1 MRQLWSRMTWGL
13 TLACALALCTGSAQ
27 AINTNPYEQYPV
39 RTTIGIVA
47 LILAIAL
54 ALFAILR
61 SWIKAGIR
69 RRSYGADM
77 RYGTPMPS
85 HKMAK
90 KGRKRY
96 GKNLRLPIHFTN
108 YRGRKK
114 NPASVGIPVPAE
126 LHRHRKIT
134 GRKSRYGSKLVA
146 VSTQRYT
153 GGASHATSARFVHTD
168 PLSHKGSRRSKRRFG
183 VPSLP
188 VKQAAYKG
196 GGSVAKP
203 ARFESTMPLSH
214 RGRAKA
220 SKYYGG
226 KMFAKPVTSYKG
238 GGSVAKPARFEST
251 MPLSHRGRAKASKYY
266 GGKMFAKPV
275 TSYKGGGSVAKP
287 ARFESTMPLSHRGRA
302 KASKYYGG
310 KLHAK
315 PVTSY
320 KGGGSVAKPARFES
334 TMPLSHRGRA
344 KASKYYGGKMFAKPV
359 TSYKGGGSVAKPA
372 RFESTMPLSHRGRA
386 KASKYYGGKMFAKPV
401 TSYKGGESV
410 AKPAKFGL
418 AAPKVHH
425 GNKAEKRS
433 RTAVVLA
440 IEDYT
445 GYKGKH
451 RTVPGEDPVIRI
463 RVERGRANLKRYG
476 GKIQFTS
483 QANYE
488 GNQPIVRIP
497 DSYAKRGRGHPRQ
510 TAGGAPARP
519 KLQGRQPS
527 AHRRGAGS
535 PAAGA
540 APQDGGQA
548 GAVRHQEI
556 PRQPAQLQRKI
567 TPPSTERSFALR
579 SVFLRD
585 SVSFQGERNMI

>member
-47 LILAIAL
+47 LVLAIVL
-54 ALFAILR
+54 ALFTILR

-69 RRSYGADM
+69 RRSYGEDM

-85 HKMAK
+85 HKMARK
-90 KGRKRY
+90 SRKRY
-96 GKNLRLPIHFTN
+96 GKDLRLPIHFTN

-114 NPASVGIPVPAE
+114 QPASVGIPVPAE

-153 GGASHATSARFVHTD
+153 GGASRATSARFVHTD
-168 PLSHKGSRRSKRRFG
+168 PLSHKGSRRSQRRFG

-226 KMFAKPVTSYKG
+226 KMFAKPV
-238 GGSVAKPARFEST
+238 
-251 MPLSHRGRAKASKYY
+251 KA
-266 GGKMFAKPV
+266 
-275 TSYKGGGSVAKP
+275 
-287 ARFESTMPLSHRGRA
+287 
-302 KASKYYGG
+302 
-310 KLHAK
+310 
-315 PVTSY
+315 
-320 KGGGSVAKPARFES
+320 
-334 TMPLSHRGRA
+334 
-344 KASKYYGGKMFAKPV
+344 
-359 TSYKGGGSVAKPA
+359 
-372 RFESTMPLSHRGRA
+372 
-386 KASKYYGGKMFAKPV
+386 
-401 TSYKGGESV
+401 YKGGESV

-425 GNKAEKRS
+425 GNKAEKRLYGG
-433 RTAVVLA
+433 RLA
-440 IEDYT
+440 IEDYNR
-445 GYKGKH
+445 YKGK
-451 RTVPGEDPVIRI
+451 RRNVPGEDPVIRI
-463 RVERGRANLKRYG
+463 RVERGRANIKRYG

-497 DSYAKRGRGHPRQ
+497 DSYAKRGKVTPGKPPVVPLPDRSYK
-510 TAGGAPARP
+510 GGNRVRTEGEPEVQQREP
-519 KLQGRQPS
+519 
-527 AHRRGAGS
+527 HRKMVGKPEQYGIKKF
-535 PAAGA
+535 PGN
-540 APQDGGQA
+540 
-548 GAVRHQEI
+548 
-556 PRQPAQLQRKI
+556 
-567 TPPSTERSFALR
+567 PPSYK
-579 SVFLRD
+579 
-585 SVSFQGERNMI
+585 GK

>member
-13 TLACALALCTGSAQ
+13 TLACALALCAGSAQ

-47 LILAIAL
+47 LVLAIVL
-54 ALFAILR
+54 ALFTILR

-69 RRSYGADM
+69 RRSYGEDM

-85 HKMAK
+85 HKMARK
-90 KGRKRY
+90 SRKRY
-96 GKNLRLPIHFTN
+96 GKELRLPIHFTN

-114 NPASVGIPVPAE
+114 QPASVGIPVPAE
-126 LHRHRKIT
+126 IHRHRKIT

-153 GGASHATSARFVHTD
+153 GGASRATSARFVHTD
-168 PLSHKGSRRSKRRFG
+168 PLSHKGSRRSQRRFG

-226 KMFAKPVTSYKG
+226 KMFAKPV
-238 GGSVAKPARFEST
+238 
-251 MPLSHRGRAKASKYY
+251 KA
-266 GGKMFAKPV
+266 
-275 TSYKGGGSVAKP
+275 
-287 ARFESTMPLSHRGRA
+287 
-302 KASKYYGG
+302 
-310 KLHAK
+310 
-315 PVTSY
+315 
-320 KGGGSVAKPARFES
+320 
-334 TMPLSHRGRA
+334 
-344 KASKYYGGKMFAKPV
+344 
-359 TSYKGGGSVAKPA
+359 
-372 RFESTMPLSHRGRA
+372 
-386 KASKYYGGKMFAKPV
+386 
-401 TSYKGGESV
+401 YKGGESV

-425 GNKAEKRS
+425 GNKAEKRLYGG
-433 RTAVVLA
+433 RLA
-440 IEDYT
+440 IEDYNR
-445 GYKGKH
+445 YKGK
-451 RTVPGEDPVIRI
+451 RRNVPGEDPVIRI
-463 RVERGRANLKRYG
+463 RVERGRANIKRYG

-497 DSYAKRGRGHPRQ
+497 DSYAKRGKVTPGKPPVVPLPDRSYK
-510 TAGGAPARP
+510 GGNRVRTEGEPEVQQREP
-519 KLQGRQPS
+519 
-527 AHRRGAGS
+527 HRKMVGKPEQYGIKKF
-535 PAAGA
+535 PGN
-540 APQDGGQA
+540 
-548 GAVRHQEI
+548 
-556 PRQPAQLQRKI
+556 
-567 TPPSTERSFALR
+567 PPSYK
-579 SVFLRD
+579 
-585 SVSFQGERNMI
+585 GK

>member
-47 LILAIAL
+47 LMLAIAL

-238 GGSVAKPARFEST
+238 G
-251 MPLSHRGRAKASKYY
+251 
-266 GGKMFAKPV
+266 
-275 TSYKGGGSVAKP
+275 
-287 ARFESTMPLSHRGRA
+287 
-302 KASKYYGG
+302 
-310 KLHAK
+310 
-315 PVTSY
+315 
-320 KGGGSVAKPARFES
+320 
-334 TMPLSHRGRA
+334 
-344 KASKYYGGKMFAKPV
+344 
-359 TSYKGGGSVAKPA
+359 
-372 RFESTMPLSHRGRA
+372 
-386 KASKYYGGKMFAKPV
+386 
-401 TSYKGGESV
+401 ESV

-425 GNKAEKRS
+425 GNKAEKRLYGG
-433 RTAVVLA
+433 RLA

-445 GYKGKH
+445 GYKGKR

-497 DSYAKRGRGHPRQ
+497 DSYAKRGKVTPGKPPVVPLPDRSYK
-510 TAGGAPARP
+510 GGNRVRTEGEPEVQQREP
-519 KLQGRQPS
+519 
-527 AHRRGAGS
+527 HRKMVGKPEQYGIKKF
-535 PAAGA
+535 PGN
-540 APQDGGQA
+540 
-548 GAVRHQEI
+548 
-556 PRQPAQLQRKI
+556 
-567 TPPSTERSFALR
+567 PPSYK
-579 SVFLRD
+579 
-585 SVSFQGERNMI
+585 GK

>member
-226 KMFAKPVTSYKG
+226 K
-238 GGSVAKPARFEST
+238 
-251 MPLSHRGRAKASKYY
+251 
-266 GGKMFAKPV
+266 
-275 TSYKGGGSVAKP
+275 
-287 ARFESTMPLSHRGRA
+287 
-302 KASKYYGG
+302 
-310 KLHAK
+310 LH
-315 PVTSY
+315 
-320 KGGGSVAKPARFES
+320 
-334 TMPLSHRGRA
+334 
-344 KASKYYGGKMFAKPV
+344 
-359 TSYKGGGSVAKPA
+359 
-372 RFESTMPLSHRGRA
+372 
-386 KASKYYGGKMFAKPV
+386 AKPV

-425 GNKAEKRS
+425 GNKAEKRLYGG
-433 RTAVVLA
+433 RLA

-445 GYKGKH
+445 GYKGKR

-483 QANYE
+483 QVNYE

-497 DSYAKRGRGHPRQ
+497 DSYAKRGKVTPGKPPVVPLPDRSYK
-510 TAGGAPARP
+510 GGNRVRTEGEPEVQQREP
-519 KLQGRQPS
+519 
-527 AHRRGAGS
+527 HRKMVGKPEQYGIKKF
-535 PAAGA
+535 PGN
-540 APQDGGQA
+540 
-548 GAVRHQEI
+548 
-556 PRQPAQLQRKI
+556 
-567 TPPSTERSFALR
+567 PPSSK
-579 SVFLRD
+579 
-585 SVSFQGERNMI
+585 GK

>member
-47 LILAIAL
+47 LVLAIVL
-54 ALFAILR
+54 ALFTILR

-69 RRSYGADM
+69 RRSYGEDM

-85 HKMAK
+85 HKMARK
-90 KGRKRY
+90 SRKRY
-96 GKNLRLPIHFTN
+96 GKDLRLPIHFTN

-114 NPASVGIPVPAE
+114 QPASVGIPVPAE

-153 GGASHATSARFVHTD
+153 GGASRATSARFVHTD
-168 PLSHKGSRRSKRRFG
+168 PLSHKGSRRSQRRFG

-226 KMFAKPVTSYKG
+226 KMFAKPV
-238 GGSVAKPARFEST
+238 
-251 MPLSHRGRAKASKYY
+251 KA
-266 GGKMFAKPV
+266 
-275 TSYKGGGSVAKP
+275 
-287 ARFESTMPLSHRGRA
+287 
-302 KASKYYGG
+302 
-310 KLHAK
+310 
-315 PVTSY
+315 
-320 KGGGSVAKPARFES
+320 
-334 TMPLSHRGRA
+334 
-344 KASKYYGGKMFAKPV
+344 
-359 TSYKGGGSVAKPA
+359 
-372 RFESTMPLSHRGRA
+372 
-386 KASKYYGGKMFAKPV
+386 
-401 TSYKGGESV
+401 YKGGESV

-425 GNKAEKRS
+425 GNKAEKRLYGG
-433 RTAVVLA
+433 RLA
-440 IEDYT
+440 IEDYN
-445 GYKGKH
+445 GYKGKR

-463 RVERGRANLKRYG
+463 RVERGRANIKRYG

-497 DSYAKRGRGHPRQ
+497 DSYAKRGKVTPGKPPVVPLPDLSYK
-510 TAGGAPARP
+510 GGNRVRTEGEPEVQQREP
-519 KLQGRQPS
+519 
-527 AHRRGAGS
+527 HRKMVGKPEQYGIKKF
-535 PAAGA
+535 PGN
-540 APQDGGQA
+540 
-548 GAVRHQEI
+548 
-556 PRQPAQLQRKI
+556 
-567 TPPSTERSFALR
+567 PPSYK
-579 SVFLRD
+579 
-585 SVSFQGERNMI
+585 GK

>member
-47 LILAIAL
+47 LILAIVL

-168 PLSHKGSRRSKRRFG
+168 PLSHKGIRRSKRRFG

-226 KMFAKPVTSYKG
+226 K
-238 GGSVAKPARFEST
+238 
-251 MPLSHRGRAKASKYY
+251 
-266 GGKMFAKPV
+266 
-275 TSYKGGGSVAKP
+275 
-287 ARFESTMPLSHRGRA
+287 
-302 KASKYYGG
+302 
-310 KLHAK
+310 LH
-315 PVTSY
+315 
-320 KGGGSVAKPARFES
+320 
-334 TMPLSHRGRA
+334 
-344 KASKYYGGKMFAKPV
+344 
-359 TSYKGGGSVAKPA
+359 
-372 RFESTMPLSHRGRA
+372 
-386 KASKYYGGKMFAKPV
+386 AKPV

-425 GNKAEKRS
+425 GNKAEKRLYGG
-433 RTAVVLA
+433 RLA

-445 GYKGKH
+445 GYKGKR

-497 DSYAKRGRGHPRQ
+497 DSYAKRGKVTPGKPPVVPLPDRSYK
-510 TAGGAPARP
+510 GGNRVRTEGEPEVQQREP
-519 KLQGRQPS
+519 
-527 AHRRGAGS
+527 HRKMVGKPEQYGIKKF
-535 PAAGA
+535 PGN
-540 APQDGGQA
+540 
-548 GAVRHQEI
+548 
-556 PRQPAQLQRKI
+556 
-567 TPPSTERSFALR
+567 PPSYK
-579 SVFLRD
+579 
-585 SVSFQGERNMI
+585 GK

>member
-153 GGASHATSARFVHTD
+153 GGASYATSARFVHTD
-168 PLSHKGSRRSKRRFG
+168 PLSHKGIRRSKRRFG

-188 VKQAAYKG
+188 VKQAA
-196 GGSVAKP
+196 
-203 ARFESTMPLSH
+203 
-214 RGRAKA
+214 
-220 SKYYGG
+220 
-226 KMFAKPVTSYKG
+226 
-238 GGSVAKPARFEST
+238 
-251 MPLSHRGRAKASKYY
+251 
-266 GGKMFAKPV
+266 
-275 TSYKGGGSVAKP
+275 
-287 ARFESTMPLSHRGRA
+287 
-302 KASKYYGG
+302 
-310 KLHAK
+310 
-315 PVTSY
+315 
-320 KGGGSVAKPARFES
+320 
-334 TMPLSHRGRA
+334 
-344 KASKYYGGKMFAKPV
+344 
-359 TSYKGGGSVAKPA
+359 YKGGGSVAKPA

-425 GNKAEKRS
+425 GNKAEKRLYGG
-433 RTAVVLA
+433 RLA

-445 GYKGKH
+445 GYKGKR

-497 DSYAKRGRGHPRQ
+497 DSYAKRGKVTPGKPPVVPLPDRSYK
-510 TAGGAPARP
+510 GGNRVRTEGEPEVQQREP
-519 KLQGRQPS
+519 
-527 AHRRGAGS
+527 HRKMVGKPEQYGIKKF
-535 PAAGA
+535 PGN
-540 APQDGGQA
+540 
-548 GAVRHQEI
+548 
-556 PRQPAQLQRKI
+556 
-567 TPPSTERSFALR
+567 PPSYK
-579 SVFLRD
+579 
-585 SVSFQGERNMI
+585 GK

>member
-13 TLACALALCTGSAQ
+13 TLACALALCAGSAQ

-47 LILAIAL
+47 LVLAIVL
-54 ALFAILR
+54 ALFTILR

-69 RRSYGADM
+69 RRSYGEDM

-85 HKMAK
+85 HKMARK
-90 KGRKRY
+90 SRKRY
-96 GKNLRLPIHFTN
+96 GKDLRLPIHFTN

-114 NPASVGIPVPAE
+114 QPASVGIPVPAE

-153 GGASHATSARFVHTD
+153 GGASRATSARFVHTD
-168 PLSHKGSRRSKRRFG
+168 PLSHKGSRRSQRRFG

-188 VKQAAYKG
+188 VKQAA
-196 GGSVAKP
+196 
-203 ARFESTMPLSH
+203 
-214 RGRAKA
+214 
-220 SKYYGG
+220 
-226 KMFAKPVTSYKG
+226 
-238 GGSVAKPARFEST
+238 
-251 MPLSHRGRAKASKYY
+251 
-266 GGKMFAKPV
+266 
-275 TSYKGGGSVAKP
+275 YKGGGSVAKP

-334 TMPLSHRGRA
+334 TLPLSHRGRA
-344 KASKYYGGKMFAKPV
+344 KVSKYYGGKMFAKPV
-359 TSYKGGGSVAKPA
+359 
-372 RFESTMPLSHRGRA
+372 
-386 KASKYYGGKMFAKPV
+386 KA
-401 TSYKGGESV
+401 YKGGESV

-425 GNKAEKRS
+425 GNKAEKRLYGG
-433 RTAVVLA
+433 RLA
-440 IEDYT
+440 IEDYNR
-445 GYKGKH
+445 YKGK
-451 RTVPGEDPVIRI
+451 RRNVPGEDPVIRI
-463 RVERGRANLKRYG
+463 RVERGRANIKRYG

-497 DSYAKRGRGHPRQ
+497 DSYAKRGKVTPGKPPVVPLPDRSYK
-510 TAGGAPARP
+510 GGNRVRTEGEPEVQQREP
-519 KLQGRQPS
+519 
-527 AHRRGAGS
+527 HRKMVGKPEQYGIKKF
-535 PAAGA
+535 PGN
-540 APQDGGQA
+540 
-548 GAVRHQEI
+548 
-556 PRQPAQLQRKI
+556 
-567 TPPSTERSFALR
+567 PPSYK
-579 SVFLRD
+579 
-585 SVSFQGERNMI
+585 GK

>member
-251 MPLSHRGRAKASKYY
+251 MP
-266 GGKMFAKPV
+266 P
-275 TSYKGGGSVAKP
+275 
-287 ARFESTMPLSHRGRA
+287 SHRGRA

-315 PVTSY
+315 PV
-320 KGGGSVAKPARFES
+320 
-334 TMPLSHRGRA
+334 
-344 KASKYYGGKMFAKPV
+344 KA
-359 TSYKGGGSVAKPA
+359 
-372 RFESTMPLSHRGRA
+372 
-386 KASKYYGGKMFAKPV
+386 
-401 TSYKGGESV
+401 YKGGESV

-425 GNKAEKRS
+425 GNKAEKRLYGG
-433 RTAVVLA
+433 RLA

-445 GYKGKH
+445 GYKGKR

-483 QANYE
+483 QVNYE

-497 DSYAKRGRGHPRQ
+497 DSYAKRGKVTPGKPPVVPLPDRSYK
-510 TAGGAPARP
+510 GGNRVRTEGEPEVQQREP
-519 KLQGRQPS
+519 
-527 AHRRGAGS
+527 HRKMVGKPEQYGIKKF
-535 PAAGA
+535 PGN
-540 APQDGGQA
+540 
-548 GAVRHQEI
+548 
-556 PRQPAQLQRKI
+556 
-567 TPPSTERSFALR
+567 PPSYK
-579 SVFLRD
+579 
-585 SVSFQGERNMI
+585 GK

>member
-69 RRSYGADM
+69 RRSYGEDM

-226 KMFAKPVTSYKG
+226 K
-238 GGSVAKPARFEST
+238 
-251 MPLSHRGRAKASKYY
+251 
-266 GGKMFAKPV
+266 
-275 TSYKGGGSVAKP
+275 
-287 ARFESTMPLSHRGRA
+287 
-302 KASKYYGG
+302 
-310 KLHAK
+310 LH
-315 PVTSY
+315 
-320 KGGGSVAKPARFES
+320 
-334 TMPLSHRGRA
+334 
-344 KASKYYGGKMFAKPV
+344 
-359 TSYKGGGSVAKPA
+359 
-372 RFESTMPLSHRGRA
+372 
-386 KASKYYGGKMFAKPV
+386 AKPV

-425 GNKAEKRS
+425 GNKAEKRLYGG
-433 RTAVVLA
+433 RLA

-445 GYKGKH
+445 GYKGKR

-497 DSYAKRGRGHPRQ
+497 DSYAKRGKVTPGKPPVVPLPDRSYK
-510 TAGGAPARP
+510 GGNRVRTEGEPEVQQREP
-519 KLQGRQPS
+519 
-527 AHRRGAGS
+527 HRKMVGKPEQYGIKKF
-535 PAAGA
+535 PGN
-540 APQDGGQA
+540 
-548 GAVRHQEI
+548 
-556 PRQPAQLQRKI
+556 
-567 TPPSTERSFALR
+567 PPSYK
-579 SVFLRD
+579 
-585 SVSFQGERNMI
+585 GK

>member
-13 TLACALALCTGSAQ
+13 TLACALALCAGSAQ
-27 AINTNPYEQYPV
+27 AINTNPYEQYPI

-47 LILAIAL
+47 LVLAIVL
-54 ALFAILR
+54 ALFTILR

-69 RRSYGADM
+69 RRSYGEDM

-85 HKMAK
+85 HKMARK
-90 KGRKRY
+90 SRKRY
-96 GKNLRLPIHFTN
+96 GKDLRLPIHFTN

-114 NPASVGIPVPAE
+114 QPASVGIPVPAE

-153 GGASHATSARFVHTD
+153 GGASRATSARFVHTD
-168 PLSHKGSRRSKRRFG
+168 PLSHKGSRRSQRRFG

-203 ARFESTMPLSH
+203 ARLESTMPLSH
-214 RGRAKA
+214 RGRAKS

-226 KMFAKPVTSYKG
+226 K
-238 GGSVAKPARFEST
+238 
-251 MPLSHRGRAKASKYY
+251 LH
-266 GGKMFAKPV
+266 AKPV

-359 TSYKGGGSVAKPA
+359 
-372 RFESTMPLSHRGRA
+372 
-386 KASKYYGGKMFAKPV
+386 KA
-401 TSYKGGESV
+401 YKGGESV

-425 GNKAEKRS
+425 GNKAEKRLYGG
-433 RTAVVLA
+433 RLA
-440 IEDYT
+440 IEDYNR
-445 GYKGKH
+445 YKGK
-451 RTVPGEDPVIRI
+451 RRNVPGEDPVIRI
-463 RVERGRANLKRYG
+463 RVERGRANIKRYG

-497 DSYAKRGRGHPRQ
+497 DSYAKRGKVTPGKPPVVPLPDRSYK
-510 TAGGAPARP
+510 GGNRVRTEGEPEVQQREP
-519 KLQGRQPS
+519 
-527 AHRRGAGS
+527 HRKMVGKPEQYGIKKF
-535 PAAGA
+535 PGN
-540 APQDGGQA
+540 
-548 GAVRHQEI
+548 
-556 PRQPAQLQRKI
+556 
-567 TPPSTERSFALR
+567 PPSYK
-579 SVFLRD
+579 
-585 SVSFQGERNMI
+585 GK

>member
-168 PLSHKGSRRSKRRFG
+168 PLSHKGIRRSKRRFG

-203 ARFESTMPLSH
+203 ARFE
-214 RGRAKA
+214 
-220 SKYYGG
+220 
-226 KMFAKPVTSYKG
+226 F
-238 GGSVAKPARFEST
+238 
-251 MPLSHRGRAKASKYY
+251 
-266 GGKMFAKPV
+266 
-275 TSYKGGGSVAKP
+275 
-287 ARFESTMPLSHRGRA
+287 TMPLSHRGRA

-310 KLHAK
+310 KLH
-315 PVTSY
+315 
-320 KGGGSVAKPARFES
+320 
-334 TMPLSHRGRA
+334 
-344 KASKYYGGKMFAKPV
+344 
-359 TSYKGGGSVAKPA
+359 
-372 RFESTMPLSHRGRA
+372 
-386 KASKYYGGKMFAKPV
+386 AKPV

-425 GNKAEKRS
+425 GNKAEKRLYGG
-433 RTAVVLA
+433 RLA

-445 GYKGKH
+445 GYKGKR

-497 DSYAKRGRGHPRQ
+497 DSYAKRGKVTPGKPPVVPLPDRSYK
-510 TAGGAPARP
+510 GGNRVRTEGEPEVQQREP
-519 KLQGRQPS
+519 
-527 AHRRGAGS
+527 HRKMVGKPEQYGIKKF
-535 PAAGA
+535 PGN
-540 APQDGGQA
+540 
-548 GAVRHQEI
+548 
-556 PRQPAQLQRKI
+556 
-567 TPPSTERSFALR
+567 PPSYK
-579 SVFLRD
+579 
-585 SVSFQGERNMI
+585 GK

>member
-13 TLACALALCTGSAQ
+13 TLACALALCAGSAQ

-47 LILAIAL
+47 LVLAIVL
-54 ALFAILR
+54 ALFTILR

-69 RRSYGADM
+69 RRSYGEDM

-96 GKNLRLPIHFTN
+96 GRKLHLPIHFTN

-114 NPASVGIPVPAE
+114 QPASVGIPVPAG

-146 VSTQRYT
+146 VSAQRYT
-153 GGASHATSARFVHTD
+153 GGASRATSARFVHTD

-226 KMFAKPVTSYKG
+226 KMFAKPV
-238 GGSVAKPARFEST
+238 
-251 MPLSHRGRAKASKYY
+251 KA
-266 GGKMFAKPV
+266 
-275 TSYKGGGSVAKP
+275 
-287 ARFESTMPLSHRGRA
+287 
-302 KASKYYGG
+302 
-310 KLHAK
+310 
-315 PVTSY
+315 
-320 KGGGSVAKPARFES
+320 
-334 TMPLSHRGRA
+334 
-344 KASKYYGGKMFAKPV
+344 
-359 TSYKGGGSVAKPA
+359 
-372 RFESTMPLSHRGRA
+372 
-386 KASKYYGGKMFAKPV
+386 
-401 TSYKGGESV
+401 YKGGESV

-425 GNKAEKRS
+425 GNKAEKRLYGG
-433 RTAVVLA
+433 RLA

-445 GYKGKH
+445 GYKGKR
-451 RTVPGEDPVIRI
+451 RTVPGEDSVIRI
-463 RVERGRANLKRYG
+463 RVERGRANIKRYG

-497 DSYAKRGRGHPRQ
+497 DSYAKRGKVTPGKPPVVPLPDLSYK
-510 TAGGAPARP
+510 GGNRVRTEGEPEIQQREP
-519 KLQGRQPS
+519 
-527 AHRRGAGS
+527 HRKMVGKPEQYGIKKF
-535 PAAGA
+535 PGN
-540 APQDGGQA
+540 
-548 GAVRHQEI
+548 
-556 PRQPAQLQRKI
+556 
-567 TPPSTERSFALR
+567 PPSYK
-579 SVFLRD
+579 
-585 SVSFQGERNMI
+585 GK

>member
-203 ARFESTMPLSH
+203 ARFESTMP
-214 RGRAKA
+214 
-220 SKYYGG
+220 
-226 KMFAKPVTSYKG
+226 P
-238 GGSVAKPARFEST
+238 
-251 MPLSHRGRAKASKYY
+251 
-266 GGKMFAKPV
+266 
-275 TSYKGGGSVAKP
+275 
-287 ARFESTMPLSHRGRA
+287 SHRGRA

-315 PVTSY
+315 PV
-320 KGGGSVAKPARFES
+320 
-334 TMPLSHRGRA
+334 
-344 KASKYYGGKMFAKPV
+344 KA
-359 TSYKGGGSVAKPA
+359 
-372 RFESTMPLSHRGRA
+372 
-386 KASKYYGGKMFAKPV
+386 
-401 TSYKGGESV
+401 YKGGESV

-425 GNKAEKRS
+425 GNKAEKRLYGG
-433 RTAVVLA
+433 RLA

-445 GYKGKH
+445 GYKGKR

-483 QANYE
+483 QVNYE

-497 DSYAKRGRGHPRQ
+497 DSYAKRGKVTPGKPPVVPLPDRSYK
-510 TAGGAPARP
+510 GGNRVRTEGEPEVQQREP
-519 KLQGRQPS
+519 
-527 AHRRGAGS
+527 HRKMVGKPEQYGIKKF
-535 PAAGA
+535 PGN
-540 APQDGGQA
+540 
-548 GAVRHQEI
+548 
-556 PRQPAQLQRKI
+556 
-567 TPPSTERSFALR
+567 PPSYK
-579 SVFLRD
+579 
-585 SVSFQGERNMI
+585 GK

>member
-266 GGKMFAKPV
+266 GGK
-275 TSYKGGGSVAKP
+275 
-287 ARFESTMPLSHRGRA
+287 
-302 KASKYYGG
+302 
-310 KLHAK
+310 LH
-315 PVTSY
+315 
-320 KGGGSVAKPARFES
+320 
-334 TMPLSHRGRA
+334 
-344 KASKYYGGKMFAKPV
+344 
-359 TSYKGGGSVAKPA
+359 
-372 RFESTMPLSHRGRA
+372 
-386 KASKYYGGKMFAKPV
+386 AKPV

-425 GNKAEKRS
+425 GNKAEKSLYGGR
-433 RTAVVLA
+433 LA

-445 GYKGKH
+445 GYKGKR

-497 DSYAKRGRGHPRQ
+497 DSYAKRGKVTPGKPPVVPLPDRSYK
-510 TAGGAPARP
+510 GGNRVRTEGEPEVQQREP
-519 KLQGRQPS
+519 
-527 AHRRGAGS
+527 HRKMVGKPEQYGIKKF
-535 PAAGA
+535 PGN
-540 APQDGGQA
+540 
-548 GAVRHQEI
+548 
-556 PRQPAQLQRKI
+556 
-567 TPPSTERSFALR
+567 PPSYK
-579 SVFLRD
+579 
-585 SVSFQGERNMI
+585 GK

>member
-226 KMFAKPVTSYKG
+226 KMFAKP
-238 GGSVAKPARFEST
+238 
-251 MPLSHRGRAKASKYY
+251 M
-266 GGKMFAKPV
+266 
-275 TSYKGGGSVAKP
+275 
-287 ARFESTMPLSHRGRA
+287 
-302 KASKYYGG
+302 
-310 KLHAK
+310 
-315 PVTSY
+315 
-320 KGGGSVAKPARFES
+320 
-334 TMPLSHRGRA
+334 
-344 KASKYYGGKMFAKPV
+344 
-359 TSYKGGGSVAKPA
+359 
-372 RFESTMPLSHRGRA
+372 
-386 KASKYYGGKMFAKPV
+386 

-425 GNKAEKRS
+425 GNKAEKRLYGG
-433 RTAVVLA
+433 RLA

-497 DSYAKRGRGHPRQ
+497 DSYAKRGKVTPGKPPVVPLPDRSYK
-510 TAGGAPARP
+510 GGNRVRTEGEPEVQQREP
-519 KLQGRQPS
+519 
-527 AHRRGAGS
+527 HRKMVGKPEQYGIKKF
-535 PAAGA
+535 PGN
-540 APQDGGQA
+540 
-548 GAVRHQEI
+548 
-556 PRQPAQLQRKI
+556 
-567 TPPSTERSFALR
+567 PPSYK
-579 SVFLRD
+579 
-585 SVSFQGERNMI
+585 GK

>member
-13 TLACALALCTGSAQ
+13 TLVCALALCTGSAQ

-90 KGRKRY
+90 KSRKRY

-153 GGASHATSARFVHTD
+153 GGASHATSARVVHTD
-168 PLSHKGSRRSKRRFG
+168 PLSHKGIRRSKRRFG

-266 GGKMFAKPV
+266 GGK
-275 TSYKGGGSVAKP
+275 
-287 ARFESTMPLSHRGRA
+287 
-302 KASKYYGG
+302 
-310 KLHAK
+310 LH
-315 PVTSY
+315 
-320 KGGGSVAKPARFES
+320 
-334 TMPLSHRGRA
+334 
-344 KASKYYGGKMFAKPV
+344 
-359 TSYKGGGSVAKPA
+359 
-372 RFESTMPLSHRGRA
+372 
-386 KASKYYGGKMFAKPV
+386 AKPV

-425 GNKAEKRS
+425 GNKAEKRLYGG
-433 RTAVVLA
+433 RLA

-445 GYKGKH
+445 GYKGKR

-497 DSYAKRGRGHPRQ
+497 DSYAKRGKVTPGKPPVVPLPDRSYK
-510 TAGGAPARP
+510 GGNRVRTEGEPEVQQREP
-519 KLQGRQPS
+519 
-527 AHRRGAGS
+527 HRKMVGKPEQYGIKKF
-535 PAAGA
+535 PGN
-540 APQDGGQA
+540 
-548 GAVRHQEI
+548 
-556 PRQPAQLQRKI
+556 
-567 TPPSTERSFALR
+567 PPSYK
-579 SVFLRD
+579 
-585 SVSFQGERNMI
+585 GK

>member
-47 LILAIAL
+47 LVLAIVL
-54 ALFAILR
+54 ALFTILR

-69 RRSYGADM
+69 RRSYGEDM

-96 GKNLRLPIHFTN
+96 GKDLRLPIHFTN

-114 NPASVGIPVPAE
+114 QPASVGIPVPAE

-153 GGASHATSARFVHTD
+153 GGASRATSARFVHTD
-168 PLSHKGSRRSKRRFG
+168 PLSHKGTRRSQRRFG

-188 VKQAAYKG
+188 VKQAA
-196 GGSVAKP
+196 
-203 ARFESTMPLSH
+203 
-214 RGRAKA
+214 
-220 SKYYGG
+220 
-226 KMFAKPVTSYKG
+226 
-238 GGSVAKPARFEST
+238 
-251 MPLSHRGRAKASKYY
+251 
-266 GGKMFAKPV
+266 
-275 TSYKGGGSVAKP
+275 YKGGGSVAKP

-344 KASKYYGGKMFAKPV
+344 KASKYYGGKLHAKPV
-359 TSYKGGGSVAKPA
+359 
-372 RFESTMPLSHRGRA
+372 
-386 KASKYYGGKMFAKPV
+386 KA
-401 TSYKGGESV
+401 YKGGESV

-425 GNKAEKRS
+425 GNKAEKRLYGG
-433 RTAVVLA
+433 RLA

-445 GYKGKH
+445 GYKGK
-451 RTVPGEDPVIRI
+451 RRNVPGEDPVIRI
-463 RVERGRANLKRYG
+463 RVERGRANIKRYG

-497 DSYAKRGRGHPRQ
+497 DSYAKRGKVTPGKPPVVPLPDLSYK
-510 TAGGAPARP
+510 GGNRVRTEGEPEIQQREP
-519 KLQGRQPS
+519 
-527 AHRRGAGS
+527 HRKMVGKPEQYGIKKF
-535 PAAGA
+535 PGN
-540 APQDGGQA
+540 
-548 GAVRHQEI
+548 
-556 PRQPAQLQRKI
+556 
-567 TPPSTERSFALR
+567 PPSYK
-579 SVFLRD
+579 
-585 SVSFQGERNMI
+585 GK

>member
-69 RRSYGADM
+69 RRSYGEDM

-96 GKNLRLPIHFTN
+96 GKDLRLPIHFTN

-114 NPASVGIPVPAE
+114 QPASVGIPVPAE

-153 GGASHATSARFVHTD
+153 GGASRATSARFVHTD
-168 PLSHKGSRRSKRRFG
+168 PLSHKGNRRSQRRFG

-203 ARFESTMPLSH
+203 ARFESTL
-214 RGRAKA
+214 
-220 SKYYGG
+220 
-226 KMFAKPVTSYKG
+226 
-238 GGSVAKPARFEST
+238 
-251 MPLSHRGRAKASKYY
+251 
-266 GGKMFAKPV
+266 
-275 TSYKGGGSVAKP
+275 
-287 ARFESTMPLSHRGRA
+287 PLSHRGRA

-344 KASKYYGGKMFAKPV
+344 KVSKYYGGKMFAKPV
-359 TSYKGGGSVAKPA
+359 
-372 RFESTMPLSHRGRA
+372 
-386 KASKYYGGKMFAKPV
+386 KA
-401 TSYKGGESV
+401 YKGGESV

-425 GNKAEKRS
+425 GNKAEKRLYGG
-433 RTAVVLA
+433 RLA

-445 GYKGKH
+445 GYKGKR

-463 RVERGRANLKRYG
+463 RVERGRANIKRYG

-497 DSYAKRGRGHPRQ
+497 DSYAKRGKVTPGRPPMVPLPDLSYK
-510 TAGGAPARP
+510 GGNRVRTEGEPEIQQREP
-519 KLQGRQPS
+519 
-527 AHRRGAGS
+527 HRKMVGKPEQYGIKKF
-535 PAAGA
+535 PGN
-540 APQDGGQA
+540 
-548 GAVRHQEI
+548 
-556 PRQPAQLQRKI
+556 
-567 TPPSTERSFALR
+567 PPSYK
-579 SVFLRD
+579 
-585 SVSFQGERNMI
+585 GK

>member
-168 PLSHKGSRRSKRRFG
+168 PLSHKGIRRSKRRFG

-226 KMFAKPVTSYKG
+226 K
-238 GGSVAKPARFEST
+238 
-251 MPLSHRGRAKASKYY
+251 
-266 GGKMFAKPV
+266 
-275 TSYKGGGSVAKP
+275 
-287 ARFESTMPLSHRGRA
+287 
-302 KASKYYGG
+302 
-310 KLHAK
+310 LH
-315 PVTSY
+315 
-320 KGGGSVAKPARFES
+320 
-334 TMPLSHRGRA
+334 
-344 KASKYYGGKMFAKPV
+344 
-359 TSYKGGGSVAKPA
+359 
-372 RFESTMPLSHRGRA
+372 
-386 KASKYYGGKMFAKPV
+386 AKPV

-425 GNKAEKRS
+425 GNKAEKRLYGG
-433 RTAVVLA
+433 RLA

-497 DSYAKRGRGHPRQ
+497 DSYAKRGKVTPGKPPVVPLPDRSYK
-510 TAGGAPARP
+510 GGNRVRTEGEPEVQQREP
-519 KLQGRQPS
+519 
-527 AHRRGAGS
+527 HRKMVGKPEQYGIKKF
-535 PAAGA
+535 PGN
-540 APQDGGQA
+540 
-548 GAVRHQEI
+548 
-556 PRQPAQLQRKI
+556 
-567 TPPSTERSFALR
+567 PPSYK
-579 SVFLRD
+579 
-585 SVSFQGERNMI
+585 GK

>member
-13 TLACALALCTGSAQ
+13 TLACALALCAGSAQ
-27 AINTNPYEQYPV
+27 AINTNPYEQYPI

-47 LILAIAL
+47 LVLAIVL
-54 ALFAILR
+54 ALFTILR

-69 RRSYGADM
+69 RRSYGEDM

-85 HKMAK
+85 HKMARK
-90 KGRKRY
+90 SRKRY
-96 GKNLRLPIHFTN
+96 GKDLRLPIHFTN

-114 NPASVGIPVPAE
+114 QPASVGIPVPAE

-153 GGASHATSARFVHTD
+153 GGASRATSARFVHTD
-168 PLSHKGSRRSKRRFG
+168 PLSHKGSRRSQRRFG

-188 VKQAAYKG
+188 VKQAA
-196 GGSVAKP
+196 
-203 ARFESTMPLSH
+203 
-214 RGRAKA
+214 
-220 SKYYGG
+220 
-226 KMFAKPVTSYKG
+226 
-238 GGSVAKPARFEST
+238 
-251 MPLSHRGRAKASKYY
+251 
-266 GGKMFAKPV
+266 
-275 TSYKGGGSVAKP
+275 YKGGGSVAKP

-334 TMPLSHRGRA
+334 TLPLSHRGRA
-344 KASKYYGGKMFAKPV
+344 KVSKYYGGKMFAKPV
-359 TSYKGGGSVAKPA
+359 NA
-372 RFESTMPLSHRGRA
+372 
-386 KASKYYGGKMFAKPV
+386 
-401 TSYKGGESV
+401 YKGGESV

-425 GNKAEKRS
+425 GNKAEKRLYGG
-433 RTAVVLA
+433 RLA
-440 IEDYT
+440 IEDYN
-445 GYKGKH
+445 GYKGKR

-463 RVERGRANLKRYG
+463 RVERGRANIKRYG

-497 DSYAKRGRGHPRQ
+497 DSYAKRGKVTPGKPPMVPLPDRSYK
-510 TAGGAPARP
+510 GGNRVRTEGEPEVQQREP
-519 KLQGRQPS
+519 
-527 AHRRGAGS
+527 HRKMVGKPEQYGIKQF
-535 PAAGA
+535 PGN
-540 APQDGGQA
+540 
-548 GAVRHQEI
+548 
-556 PRQPAQLQRKI
+556 
-567 TPPSTERSFALR
+567 PPSYK
-579 SVFLRD
+579 
-585 SVSFQGERNMI
+585 GK

>member
-27 AINTNPYEQYPV
+27 AINTNPYEQYPI

-226 KMFAKPVTSYKG
+226 K
-238 GGSVAKPARFEST
+238 
-251 MPLSHRGRAKASKYY
+251 
-266 GGKMFAKPV
+266 
-275 TSYKGGGSVAKP
+275 
-287 ARFESTMPLSHRGRA
+287 
-302 KASKYYGG
+302 
-310 KLHAK
+310 LH
-315 PVTSY
+315 
-320 KGGGSVAKPARFES
+320 
-334 TMPLSHRGRA
+334 
-344 KASKYYGGKMFAKPV
+344 
-359 TSYKGGGSVAKPA
+359 
-372 RFESTMPLSHRGRA
+372 
-386 KASKYYGGKMFAKPV
+386 AKPV

-425 GNKAEKRS
+425 GNKAEKRLYGG
-433 RTAVVLA
+433 RLA

-445 GYKGKH
+445 GYKGKR

-497 DSYAKRGRGHPRQ
+497 DSYAKRGKVTPGKPPVVPLPDRSYK
-510 TAGGAPARP
+510 GGNRVRTEGEPEVQQREP
-519 KLQGRQPS
+519 
-527 AHRRGAGS
+527 HRKMVGKPEQYGIKKF
-535 PAAGA
+535 PGN
-540 APQDGGQA
+540 
-548 GAVRHQEI
+548 
-556 PRQPAQLQRKI
+556 
-567 TPPSTERSFALR
+567 PPSYK
-579 SVFLRD
+579 
-585 SVSFQGERNMI
+585 GK

>member
-238 GGSVAKPARFEST
+238 G
-251 MPLSHRGRAKASKYY
+251 
-266 GGKMFAKPV
+266 
-275 TSYKGGGSVAKP
+275 
-287 ARFESTMPLSHRGRA
+287 
-302 KASKYYGG
+302 
-310 KLHAK
+310 
-315 PVTSY
+315 
-320 KGGGSVAKPARFES
+320 
-334 TMPLSHRGRA
+334 
-344 KASKYYGGKMFAKPV
+344 
-359 TSYKGGGSVAKPA
+359 
-372 RFESTMPLSHRGRA
+372 
-386 KASKYYGGKMFAKPV
+386 
-401 TSYKGGESV
+401 ESV
-410 AKPAKFGL
+410 AQPAKFGL

-425 GNKAEKRS
+425 GNKAEKRLYGG
-433 RTAVVLA
+433 RLA

-445 GYKGKH
+445 GYKGKR

-497 DSYAKRGRGHPRQ
+497 DSYAKRGKVTPGKPPVVPLPDRSYK
-510 TAGGAPARP
+510 GGNRVRTEGEPEVQQREP
-519 KLQGRQPS
+519 
-527 AHRRGAGS
+527 HRKMVGKPEQYGIKKF
-535 PAAGA
+535 PGN
-540 APQDGGQA
+540 
-548 GAVRHQEI
+548 
-556 PRQPAQLQRKI
+556 
-567 TPPSTERSFALR
+567 PPSYK
-579 SVFLRD
+579 
-585 SVSFQGERNMI
+585 GK

>member
-168 PLSHKGSRRSKRRFG
+168 PLSHKGIRRSKRRFG

-226 KMFAKPVTSYKG
+226 K
-238 GGSVAKPARFEST
+238 
-251 MPLSHRGRAKASKYY
+251 
-266 GGKMFAKPV
+266 
-275 TSYKGGGSVAKP
+275 
-287 ARFESTMPLSHRGRA
+287 
-302 KASKYYGG
+302 
-310 KLHAK
+310 LH
-315 PVTSY
+315 
-320 KGGGSVAKPARFES
+320 
-334 TMPLSHRGRA
+334 
-344 KASKYYGGKMFAKPV
+344 
-359 TSYKGGGSVAKPA
+359 
-372 RFESTMPLSHRGRA
+372 
-386 KASKYYGGKMFAKPV
+386 AKPV

-410 AKPAKFGL
+410 AKTAKFGL

-425 GNKAEKRS
+425 GNKAEKRLYGG
-433 RTAVVLA
+433 RLA

-445 GYKGKH
+445 GYKGKR

-497 DSYAKRGRGHPRQ
+497 DSYAKRGKVTPGKPPVVPLPDRSYK
-510 TAGGAPARP
+510 GGNRVRTEGEPEVQQREP
-519 KLQGRQPS
+519 
-527 AHRRGAGS
+527 HRKMVGKPEQYGIKKF
-535 PAAGA
+535 PGN
-540 APQDGGQA
+540 
-548 GAVRHQEI
+548 
-556 PRQPAQLQRKI
+556 
-567 TPPSTERSFALR
+567 PPSYK
-579 SVFLRD
+579 
-585 SVSFQGERNMI
+585 GK

>member
-226 KMFAKPVTSYKG
+226 K
-238 GGSVAKPARFEST
+238 
-251 MPLSHRGRAKASKYY
+251 
-266 GGKMFAKPV
+266 
-275 TSYKGGGSVAKP
+275 
-287 ARFESTMPLSHRGRA
+287 
-302 KASKYYGG
+302 
-310 KLHAK
+310 LHAK
-315 PVTSY
+315 PV
-320 KGGGSVAKPARFES
+320 
-334 TMPLSHRGRA
+334 
-344 KASKYYGGKMFAKPV
+344 KA
-359 TSYKGGGSVAKPA
+359 
-372 RFESTMPLSHRGRA
+372 
-386 KASKYYGGKMFAKPV
+386 
-401 TSYKGGESV
+401 YKGGESV

-425 GNKAEKRS
+425 GNKAEKRLYGG
-433 RTAVVLA
+433 RLA

-445 GYKGKH
+445 GYKGKR

-497 DSYAKRGRGHPRQ
+497 DSYAKRGKVTPGKPPVVPLPDRSYK
-510 TAGGAPARP
+510 GGNRVRTEGEPEVQQREP
-519 KLQGRQPS
+519 
-527 AHRRGAGS
+527 HRKMVGKPEQYGIKKF
-535 PAAGA
+535 PGN
-540 APQDGGQA
+540 
-548 GAVRHQEI
+548 
-556 PRQPAQLQRKI
+556 
-567 TPPSTERSFALR
+567 PPSYK
-579 SVFLRD
+579 
-585 SVSFQGERNMI
+585 GK

>member
-183 VPSLP
+183 GPSRP
-188 VKQAAYKG
+188 VKQAA
-196 GGSVAKP
+196 
-203 ARFESTMPLSH
+203 
-214 RGRAKA
+214 
-220 SKYYGG
+220 
-226 KMFAKPVTSYKG
+226 
-238 GGSVAKPARFEST
+238 
-251 MPLSHRGRAKASKYY
+251 
-266 GGKMFAKPV
+266 
-275 TSYKGGGSVAKP
+275 
-287 ARFESTMPLSHRGRA
+287 
-302 KASKYYGG
+302 
-310 KLHAK
+310 
-315 PVTSY
+315 
-320 KGGGSVAKPARFES
+320 
-334 TMPLSHRGRA
+334 
-344 KASKYYGGKMFAKPV
+344 
-359 TSYKGGGSVAKPA
+359 YKGGGSVAKPA

-425 GNKAEKRS
+425 GNKAEKRLYGG
-433 RTAVVLA
+433 RLA

-445 GYKGKH
+445 GYKGKR

-497 DSYAKRGRGHPRQ
+497 DSYAKRGKVTPGKPPVVPLPDRSYK
-510 TAGGAPARP
+510 GGNRVRTEGEPEVQQREP
-519 KLQGRQPS
+519 
-527 AHRRGAGS
+527 HRKMVGKPEQYGIKKF
-535 PAAGA
+535 PGN
-540 APQDGGQA
+540 
-548 GAVRHQEI
+548 
-556 PRQPAQLQRKI
+556 
-567 TPPSTERSFALR
+567 PPSYK
-579 SVFLRD
+579 
-585 SVSFQGERNMI
+585 GK

>member
-13 TLACALALCTGSAQ
+13 TLACALALCAGSAQ

-47 LILAIAL
+47 LVLAIVL
-54 ALFAILR
+54 ALFTILR

-69 RRSYGADM
+69 RRSYGEDM

-85 HKMAK
+85 HKMARK
-90 KGRKRY
+90 SRKRY
-96 GKNLRLPIHFTN
+96 GKDLRLPFHFTN

-114 NPASVGIPVPAE
+114 QPASVGIPVPAE
-126 LHRHRKIT
+126 IHRYRKIT

-153 GGASHATSARFVHTD
+153 GGASRATSARFVHTD
-168 PLSHKGSRRSKRRFG
+168 PLSHKGSRRSQRRFG

-188 VKQAAYKG
+188 VKQAAY
-196 GGSVAKP
+196 
-203 ARFESTMPLSH
+203 R
-214 RGRAKA
+214 
-220 SKYYGG
+220 
-226 KMFAKPVTSYKG
+226 
-238 GGSVAKPARFEST
+238 
-251 MPLSHRGRAKASKYY
+251 
-266 GGKMFAKPV
+266 
-275 TSYKGGGSVAKP
+275 GGGSVAKP

-359 TSYKGGGSVAKPA
+359 
-372 RFESTMPLSHRGRA
+372 
-386 KASKYYGGKMFAKPV
+386 KA
-401 TSYKGGESV
+401 YKGGESV

-425 GNKAEKRS
+425 GNKAEKRLYGG
-433 RTAVVLA
+433 RLA
-440 IEDYT
+440 IEDYN
-445 GYKGKH
+445 GYKGKR

-497 DSYAKRGRGHPRQ
+497 DSYAKRGKVTPGKPPVVPLPDRSYK
-510 TAGGAPARP
+510 GGNRVRTEGEPEVQQREP
-519 KLQGRQPS
+519 
-527 AHRRGAGS
+527 HRKMVGKPEQYGIKKF
-535 PAAGA
+535 PGN
-540 APQDGGQA
+540 
-548 GAVRHQEI
+548 
-556 PRQPAQLQRKI
+556 
-567 TPPSTERSFALR
+567 PPSYK
-579 SVFLRD
+579 
-585 SVSFQGERNMI
+585 GK

>member
-226 KMFAKPVTSYKG
+226 K
-238 GGSVAKPARFEST
+238 
-251 MPLSHRGRAKASKYY
+251 
-266 GGKMFAKPV
+266 
-275 TSYKGGGSVAKP
+275 
-287 ARFESTMPLSHRGRA
+287 
-302 KASKYYGG
+302 
-310 KLHAK
+310 LH
-315 PVTSY
+315 
-320 KGGGSVAKPARFES
+320 
-334 TMPLSHRGRA
+334 
-344 KASKYYGGKMFAKPV
+344 AKPV

-425 GNKAEKRS
+425 GNKAEKRLYGG
-433 RTAVVLA
+433 RLA

-445 GYKGKH
+445 GYKGKR

-463 RVERGRANLKRYG
+463 RVERGRANIKRYG

-497 DSYAKRGRGHPRQ
+497 DSYAKRGKVTPGKPPVVPLPDRSYK
-510 TAGGAPARP
+510 GGNRVRTEGEPEVQQREP
-519 KLQGRQPS
+519 
-527 AHRRGAGS
+527 HRKMVGKPEQYGIKKF
-535 PAAGA
+535 PGN
-540 APQDGGQA
+540 
-548 GAVRHQEI
+548 
-556 PRQPAQLQRKI
+556 
-567 TPPSTERSFALR
+567 PPSYK
-579 SVFLRD
+579 
-585 SVSFQGERNMI
+585 GK

>member
-168 PLSHKGSRRSKRRFG
+168 PLSHKGIRRSKRRFG

-226 KMFAKPVTSYKG
+226 K
-238 GGSVAKPARFEST
+238 
-251 MPLSHRGRAKASKYY
+251 
-266 GGKMFAKPV
+266 
-275 TSYKGGGSVAKP
+275 
-287 ARFESTMPLSHRGRA
+287 
-302 KASKYYGG
+302 
-310 KLHAK
+310 LH
-315 PVTSY
+315 
-320 KGGGSVAKPARFES
+320 
-334 TMPLSHRGRA
+334 
-344 KASKYYGGKMFAKPV
+344 
-359 TSYKGGGSVAKPA
+359 
-372 RFESTMPLSHRGRA
+372 
-386 KASKYYGGKMFAKPV
+386 AKPV

-425 GNKAEKRS
+425 GNKAEKRLYGG
-433 RTAVVLA
+433 RLA

-445 GYKGKH
+445 GYKGKR

-497 DSYAKRGRGHPRQ
+497 DSYAKRGKVTPGKPPVVPLPDRSYK
-510 TAGGAPARP
+510 GGNRVRTEGEPEVQQREP
-519 KLQGRQPS
+519 
-527 AHRRGAGS
+527 HRKMVGKPEQYGIKKF
-535 PAAGA
+535 PGN
-540 APQDGGQA
+540 
-548 GAVRHQEI
+548 
-556 PRQPAQLQRKI
+556 
-567 TPPSTERSFALR
+567 PPSYK
-579 SVFLRD
+579 
-585 SVSFQGERNMI
+585 GK

>member
-266 GGKMFAKPV
+266 GGK
-275 TSYKGGGSVAKP
+275 
-287 ARFESTMPLSHRGRA
+287 
-302 KASKYYGG
+302 
-310 KLHAK
+310 LHAK

-320 KGGGSVAKPARFES
+320 KGGG
-334 TMPLSHRGRA
+334 
-344 KASKYYGGKMFAKPV
+344 
-359 TSYKGGGSVAKPA
+359 
-372 RFESTMPLSHRGRA
+372 
-386 KASKYYGGKMFAKPV
+386 
-401 TSYKGGESV
+401 SV

-425 GNKAEKRS
+425 GNKAEKRLYGG
-433 RTAVVLA
+433 RLA

-445 GYKGKH
+445 GYKGKR

-463 RVERGRANLKRYG
+463 RVERGRANIKRYG

-497 DSYAKRGRGHPRQ
+497 DSYAKRGKVTPGKPPVVPLPDRSYK
-510 TAGGAPARP
+510 GGNRVRTEGEPEVQQREP
-519 KLQGRQPS
+519 
-527 AHRRGAGS
+527 HRKMVGKPEQYGIKKF
-535 PAAGA
+535 PGN
-540 APQDGGQA
+540 
-548 GAVRHQEI
+548 
-556 PRQPAQLQRKI
+556 
-567 TPPSTERSFALR
+567 PPSYK
-579 SVFLRD
+579 
-585 SVSFQGERNMI
+585 GK

>member
-47 LILAIAL
+47 LVLAIVL
-54 ALFAILR
+54 ALFTILR

-69 RRSYGADM
+69 RRSYGEDM

-85 HKMAK
+85 HKMARK
-90 KGRKRY
+90 SRKRY
-96 GKNLRLPIHFTN
+96 GKDLRLPIHFTN

-114 NPASVGIPVPAE
+114 QPASVGIPVPAE
-126 LHRHRKIT
+126 IHRHRKIT

-153 GGASHATSARFVHTD
+153 GGASRATSARFVHTD
-168 PLSHKGSRRSKRRFG
+168 PLSHKGSRRSQRRFG

-214 RGRAKA
+214 RGRAKV

-226 KMFAKPVTSYKG
+226 KMFAKPV
-238 GGSVAKPARFEST
+238 
-251 MPLSHRGRAKASKYY
+251 KA
-266 GGKMFAKPV
+266 
-275 TSYKGGGSVAKP
+275 
-287 ARFESTMPLSHRGRA
+287 
-302 KASKYYGG
+302 
-310 KLHAK
+310 
-315 PVTSY
+315 
-320 KGGGSVAKPARFES
+320 
-334 TMPLSHRGRA
+334 
-344 KASKYYGGKMFAKPV
+344 
-359 TSYKGGGSVAKPA
+359 
-372 RFESTMPLSHRGRA
+372 
-386 KASKYYGGKMFAKPV
+386 
-401 TSYKGGESV
+401 YKGGESV

-425 GNKAEKRS
+425 GNKAEKRLYGG
-433 RTAVVLA
+433 RLA
-440 IEDYT
+440 IEDYN
-445 GYKGKH
+445 GYKGKR

-463 RVERGRANLKRYG
+463 RVERGRANIKRYG

-497 DSYAKRGRGHPRQ
+497 DSYAKRGKVTPGKPPVVPLPDLSYK
-510 TAGGAPARP
+510 GGNRVRTEGEPEVQQREP
-519 KLQGRQPS
+519 
-527 AHRRGAGS
+527 HRKMVGKPEQYGIKKF
-535 PAAGA
+535 PGN
-540 APQDGGQA
+540 
-548 GAVRHQEI
+548 
-556 PRQPAQLQRKI
+556 
-567 TPPSTERSFALR
+567 PPSYK
-579 SVFLRD
+579 
-585 SVSFQGERNMI
+585 GK

>member
-85 HKMAK
+85 HKMARK
-90 KGRKRY
+90 SRKRY
-96 GKNLRLPIHFTN
+96 GKDLRLPIHFTN

-114 NPASVGIPVPAE
+114 QPASVGIPVPAE
-126 LHRHRKIT
+126 IHRHRKIT

-153 GGASHATSARFVHTD
+153 GGASRATSARFVHTD
-168 PLSHKGSRRSKRRFG
+168 PLSHKGSRRSQRRFG

-188 VKQAAYKG
+188 VKQAA
-196 GGSVAKP
+196 
-203 ARFESTMPLSH
+203 
-214 RGRAKA
+214 
-220 SKYYGG
+220 
-226 KMFAKPVTSYKG
+226 
-238 GGSVAKPARFEST
+238 
-251 MPLSHRGRAKASKYY
+251 
-266 GGKMFAKPV
+266 
-275 TSYKGGGSVAKP
+275 YKGGGSVAKP

-344 KASKYYGGKMFAKPV
+344 KVSKYYGGKMFAKPV
-359 TSYKGGGSVAKPA
+359 
-372 RFESTMPLSHRGRA
+372 
-386 KASKYYGGKMFAKPV
+386 KA
-401 TSYKGGESV
+401 YKGGESV

-425 GNKAEKRS
+425 GNKAEKRLYGG
-433 RTAVVLA
+433 RLA
-440 IEDYT
+440 IEDYN
-445 GYKGKH
+445 GYKGKR

-497 DSYAKRGRGHPRQ
+497 DSYAKRGKVTPGKPPVVPLPDLSYK
-510 TAGGAPARP
+510 GGNRVRTEGEPEVQQREP
-519 KLQGRQPS
+519 
-527 AHRRGAGS
+527 HRKMVGKPEQYGIKKF
-535 PAAGA
+535 PGN
-540 APQDGGQA
+540 
-548 GAVRHQEI
+548 
-556 PRQPAQLQRKI
+556 
-567 TPPSTERSFALR
+567 PPSYK
-579 SVFLRD
+579 
-585 SVSFQGERNMI
+585 GK

>member
-134 GRKSRYGSKLVA
+134 GRKSRYSSKLVA

-214 RGRAKA
+214 RG
-220 SKYYGG
+220 
-226 KMFAKPVTSYKG
+226 
-238 GGSVAKPARFEST
+238 
-251 MPLSHRGRAKASKYY
+251 
-266 GGKMFAKPV
+266 
-275 TSYKGGGSVAKP
+275 
-287 ARFESTMPLSHRGRA
+287 
-302 KASKYYGG
+302 
-310 KLHAK
+310 
-315 PVTSY
+315 
-320 KGGGSVAKPARFES
+320 
-334 TMPLSHRGRA
+334 
-344 KASKYYGGKMFAKPV
+344 
-359 TSYKGGGSVAKPA
+359 
-372 RFESTMPLSHRGRA
+372 
-386 KASKYYGGKMFAKPV
+386 
-401 TSYKGGESV
+401 
-410 AKPAKFGL
+410 
-418 AAPKVHH
+418 
-425 GNKAEKRS
+425 
-433 RTAVVLA
+433 
-440 IEDYT
+440 
-445 GYKGKH
+445 
-451 RTVPGEDPVIRI
+451 
-463 RVERGRANLKRYG
+463 
-476 GKIQFTS
+476 
-483 QANYE
+483 
-488 GNQPIVRIP
+488 
-497 DSYAKRGRGHPRQ
+497 
-510 TAGGAPARP
+510 
-519 KLQGRQPS
+519 
-527 AHRRGAGS
+527 
-535 PAAGA
+535 
-540 APQDGGQA
+540 
-548 GAVRHQEI
+548 
-556 PRQPAQLQRKI
+556 
-567 TPPSTERSFALR
+567 
-579 SVFLRD
+579 
-585 SVSFQGERNMI
+585 

>member
-226 KMFAKPVTSYKG
+226 K
-238 GGSVAKPARFEST
+238 
-251 MPLSHRGRAKASKYY
+251 
-266 GGKMFAKPV
+266 
-275 TSYKGGGSVAKP
+275 
-287 ARFESTMPLSHRGRA
+287 
-302 KASKYYGG
+302 
-310 KLHAK
+310 LH
-315 PVTSY
+315 
-320 KGGGSVAKPARFES
+320 
-334 TMPLSHRGRA
+334 
-344 KASKYYGGKMFAKPV
+344 
-359 TSYKGGGSVAKPA
+359 
-372 RFESTMPLSHRGRA
+372 
-386 KASKYYGGKMFAKPV
+386 AKPV

-425 GNKAEKRS
+425 GNKAEKRLYGG
-433 RTAVVLA
+433 RLA

-463 RVERGRANLKRYG
+463 RVERGRANLKRCG

-497 DSYAKRGRGHPRQ
+497 DSYAKRGKVTPGKPPVVPLPDRSYK
-510 TAGGAPARP
+510 GGNRVRTEGEPEVQQREP
-519 KLQGRQPS
+519 
-527 AHRRGAGS
+527 HRKMVGKPEQYGIKKF
-535 PAAGA
+535 PGN
-540 APQDGGQA
+540 
-548 GAVRHQEI
+548 
-556 PRQPAQLQRKI
+556 
-567 TPPSTERSFALR
+567 PPSYK
-579 SVFLRD
+579 
-585 SVSFQGERNMI
+585 GK